1 MYFFNVLEYVDEHPF
16 PHFQFVGWPDHGA
29 PKTTNSIIALVKE
42 VRKIV
47 SETKDNVKVL
57 VHCAAGVGRTGTFIA
72 LYHLMEE
79 LDEKVVQYLTEEEEP
94 STSSDNEGDDN
105 DDKITIDVFQ
115 TVFNLRKKRCEMVRF
130 FNHILFHVFKFF
142 LQAQT

>member
-1 MYFFNVLEYVDEHPF
+1 MYFFDVLEYVDEHPF

-29 PKTTNSIIALVKE
+29 PKTTDSIIALVKE

-47 SETKDNVKVL
+47 SETNDNVKVL

-79 LDEKVVQYLTEEEEP
+79 LDEKVVQYLTEEDEP
-94 STSSDNEGDDN
+94 STSSGNEDDDL

-115 TVFNLRKKRCEMVRF
+115 TVFNLRKKRCEMVNREYF
-130 FNHILFHVFKFF
+130 SILRLLV
-142 LQAQT
+142 L